1 MTDEWQEFQA
11 YTHFPRYAAAH
22 KRDTSFFGRFTLEML
37 LDMNKGFAQVF
48 TILARGYLFH
58 EKDGTLVHDPYD
70 RIGYARMALCAWCS
84 VPKNAEGTAQVDFR
98 ELHGLFPEL
107 VTADGRGW
115 FYRHVKNVIS
125 FVKAH
130 PNDVKKQT
138 LERCYGMSNGFT
150 KEWKKHVKKF
160 QVPLYAP
167 NTKGAWVIR
176 FDDMIAEA
184 LAAGPLRME
193 EYPLPQPVRDKIAQ
207 AAPKSVPNYM
217 IEELVRFILANQR
230 DHTEWVN
237 IPMANF
243 NAFFGD
249 TSFSKKHK
257 PHIPDALVVF
267 EPQKLGICRAKLG
280 DAVRS
285 VIDAIDHVKII
296 REGD

>member
-115 FYRHVKNVIS
+115 FYRHVK
-125 FVKAH
+125 
-130 PNDVKKQT
+130 T
-138 LERCYGMSNGFT
+138 
-150 KEWKKHVKKF
+150 
-160 QVPLYAP
+160 
-167 NTKGAWVIR
+167 
-176 FDDMIAEA
+176 
-184 LAAGPLRME
+184 
-193 EYPLPQPVRDKIAQ
+193 
-207 AAPKSVPNYM
+207 
-217 IEELVRFILANQR
+217 
-230 DHTEWVN
+230 
-237 IPMANF
+237 
-243 NAFFGD
+243 
-249 TSFSKKHK
+249 
-257 PHIPDALVVF
+257 
-267 EPQKLGICRAKLG
+267 
-280 DAVRS
+280 
-285 VIDAIDHVKII
+285 
-296 REGD
+296 